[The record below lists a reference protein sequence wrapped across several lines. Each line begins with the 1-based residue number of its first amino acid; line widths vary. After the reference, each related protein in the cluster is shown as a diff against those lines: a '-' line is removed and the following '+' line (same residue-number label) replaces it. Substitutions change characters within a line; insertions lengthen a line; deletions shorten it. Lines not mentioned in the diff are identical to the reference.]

1 MSAKWG
7 RNWRKLYR
15 DPSPAWLMLSYS
27 ARGLGYEILR
37 VCDDDGRIDC
47 GSIDPFE
54 VVARLCV
61 IGGHKRRAAKEDFDA
76 LKADGFIVLEDTFI
90 VVRNFHAAQETLSPA
105 AAKKAAQRA
114 RAAAVEAS
122 KPTELRPNSDRTLR
136 NFAEL
141 GSNFAELGSNS
152 VELAGNPAKQQEPK
166 GDCPG
171 ILDLEETKTKK
182 RLEEEIVPA
191 SPEAGTAPPVEP
203 APSSEGKKSGAQLS
217 LSSPEPKAKAPKA
230 EPLPFPVYTGL
241 QAIAGKTQRFALP
254 EQSELSK
261 GRVIALGKQVRRFP
275 KLEEWTLAG
284 EYLEANGDGWRGSV
298 GVSLVAS
305 DRFGEIV
312 AAARAWE
319 KAGRRKMDIRGSPV
333 DPTKGRAESWEH
345 KRLGLEDIG
354 VEEMGNG

>member
-15 DPSPAWLMLSYS
+15 DPSPAWLMLPYS

-61 IGGHKRRAAKEDFDA
+61 IGGHKRRAAKEDFKA
-76 LKADGFIVLEDTFI
+76 LKADGFLVLEGSFI
-90 VVRNFHAAQETLSPA
+90 VVRNFHAAQETPSPA

-114 RAAAVEAS
+114 KAATTEAQ
-122 KPTELRPNSDRTLR
+122 KPTELGPNSDRTLR

-141 GSNFAELGSNS
+141 GLNSAELGLNS
-152 VELAGNPAKQQEPK
+152 AELTSNPAKPQEPK
-166 GDCPG
+166 EDCPG

-182 RLEEEIVPA
+182 RLEEKTVPT
-191 SPEAGTAPPVEP
+191 SQEVGTAPSVEVPPP
-203 APSSEGKKSGAQLS
+203 AKGSEQLA
-217 LSSPEPKAKAPKA
+217 LTAGEPKAKTPRPD
-230 EPLPFPVYTGL
+230 PLPFPVYTGL

-254 EQSELSK
+254 AQSELSK

-275 KLEEWTLAG
+275 KLEEWALVG
-284 EYLEANGDGWRGSV
+284 EYLSANGEGWRGVISV
-298 GVSLVAS
+298 SHVAS

-312 AAARAWE
+312 AAARSWE
-319 KAGRRKMDIRGSPV
+319 KSGRRKMDERGAPI
-333 DPTKGRAESWEH
+333 DPTKGRAEGWSH
-345 KRLGLEDIG
+345 ARLGLEDIG
-354 VEEMGNG
+354 VEVLENG